1 MCIYKCREPL
11 ISQINTIFASQISFG
26 CQNLNRE
33 FHSKT
38 MSKRL
43 ISRHTS
49 VIIILAICE
58 RSADDQLV
66 VTKDKEV
73 INDTDEQRAGSSYH
87 THIHSCMNTRNLTNL

>member
-1 MCIYKCREPL
+1 
-11 ISQINTIFASQISFG
+11 
-26 CQNLNRE
+26 
-33 FHSKT
+33 

-43 ISRHTS
+43 IGRHTS

-87 THIHSCMNTRNLTNL
+87 THTHSCRNTKPYKSIIQERKYKYKKGKNELNERMNSLH